1 MSIAGYA
8 WIYALVVSEL
18 HEVEFSYYIWFQ
30 QDIQKKKNKF
40 DEDSMGLLFS
50 ILLNIVFKL
59 IVAIT
64 LSDSGILC
72 VPISN
77 KINFKIKLL

>member
-1 MSIAGYA
+1 MIPTGY
-8 WIYALVVSEL
+8 SKE
-18 HEVEFSYYIWFQ
+18 
-30 QDIQKKKNKF
+30 KNKF

-64 LSDSGILC
+64 LSESGILC
-72 VPISN
+72 VLISN
-77 KINFKIKLL
+77 KINYKIIIIERNV